1 MLVNGAILNEKLRK
15 NGQLGRLWT
24 TCNWSR
30 KDWTLRDLILNAC
43 LWHLFGLHYV
53 SCCLWSH
60 NYKGFQAEY
69 ILSWKAAFTASSLKI
84 IQWTLNEKK
93 LRSYEV
99 PRQIDVKLW
108 VYAVWWWSIHCS
120 QSCNDLTVFAVGS
133 MCAEKE
139 NPKAGRSLQSFS
151 PRLNV
156 VQKPATTSLEMKR
169 ICCSSW
175 ACTCRRFICALKDSF
190 YWREVY
196 P

>member
-1 MLVNGAILNEKLRK
+1 MSRNCALLNLPGRADAKL
-15 NGQLGRLWT
+15 
-24 TCNWSR
+24 C
-30 KDWTLRDLILNAC
+30 A
-43 LWHLFGLHYV
+43 Y
-53 SCCLWSH
+53 
-60 NYKGFQAEY
+60 
-69 ILSWKAAFTASSLKI
+69 AARR
-84 IQWTLNEKK
+84 W
-93 LRSYEV
+93 R
-99 PRQIDVKLW
+99 P
-108 VYAVWWWSIHCS
+108 IHCS

-151 PRLNV
+151 LRLNV

-196 P
+196 PQGNAVDFLFASSAMVKEDCWTISALVFQPSPPISVCEAFVNTAQQR